1 MAMKQFNLEEYLKN
15 PSKKVITRDGRSA
28 RIICTDR
35 VNFDSPVMALVMT
48 KSGIESSYSYRTNG
62 QLFRTDISDQD
73 LFFVPEKHEV
83 WINLYKWDNSVGCY
97 VSNPFS
103 SEEKA
108 IKASRMNSNYLKTF
122 KIEWEE

>member
-1 MAMKQFNLEEYLKN
+1 MRQFNLEEYLKN
-15 PSKKVITRDGRSA
+15 PSKKVITRDGKSA

-35 VNFDSPVMALVMT
+35 VNFDLPVMALVMA
-48 KSGIESSYSYRTNG
+48 KSGIENSYSYRTNG
-62 QLFRTDISDQD
+62 QLFRTEFSDQD
-73 LFFVPEKHEV
+73 LFFATEKHEV

-97 VSNPFS
+97 VSTPFS

-108 IKASRMNSNYLKTF
+108 IEVGKKINGYIKTV

>member
-1 MAMKQFNLEEYLKN
+1 MKQFNLDEYLAN
-15 PSKKVITRDGRSA
+15 PSKKVVTRRGLNA

-35 VNFDSPVMALVMT
+35 KDLIYPIIVLIET
-48 KSGIESSYSYRTNG
+48 KSGGEYFQYSTKDGKYYVDD
-62 QLFRTDISDQD
+62 LYEDD
-73 LFFVPEKHEV
+73 LFFAPEKHEV

-108 IKASRMNSNYLKTF
+108 IEAGKKSNSYLKTV